1 MTKNLLIEKERET
14 AKDPTI
20 KLLFALSIS
29 VTFFIIVVLIV
40 VDEFNVK
47 QKQQQDTILN
57 FYDKSIAETFNLTN
71 TLHRLDKKISLN
83 KGSKFSDIRLRNES
97 AQLKK
102 HKQIIIGLQQKY
114 QRKTFELSVERLAS
128 QIDLILQEVNGTFI
142 ENKVLERRIRA
153 ALFSAKQVNLL
164 HQQKRMVDSQLLS
177 VEFSKV
183 DSIIDGAILFVLIIG
198 LPLTCF
204 IFIRVKKAILQQQII
219 HSKLLDTHHEIERHA
234 YYDSLTNLPNRR
246 LFKENLE
253 SAIKTSARTGEVFG
267 VFFLDIDNFKNIN
280 DSLGHDVGDTLLI
293 EVSKRILNSIRTNDK
308 LSRIGGDEFNI
319 LVADVNNDFKA
330 RLVAE
335 KIINQLAEPFRI
347 DNHEIN
353 VSVSIGITLL
363 PNDSTDFSTLLK
375 YADLAMYH
383 VKSVGKNSYKFFN
396 KTLNETAIA
405 NMQLE
410 KKLKRAIENDEFVLY
425 YQPQVNIKD
434 KSIIGFE
441 ALIRWDDPEK
451 GIISPQSFI
460 PLAESTGL
468 INQIGLW
475 VISQVCR
482 DLTALIEHT
491 HDKIKVAIN
500 VSARQMQDFNLVSVL
515 QQACESNQVSPS
527 NIEIEITESML
538 MEDIEEKRK
547 QLLAIQALGMGIAID
562 DFGTGYSS
570 FSYLKKLPLNT
581 LKIDRSFIE
590 NVCIDTKDKEIASG
604 IIALAHSLHLKLVA
618 EGVETQEQLTLL
630 ENKECDFYQGYLF
643 SRPLP
648 LNQLLKT
655 DFSGR
660 PHVG

>member
-1 MTKNLLIEKERET
+1 MTEPLLAEKERKS

-47 QKQQQDTILN
+47 QKQKQDIILN
-57 FYDKSIAETFNLTN
+57 YYDRSIAETFNLTN

-83 KGSKFSDIRLRNES
+83 KNSQFSDIRLRNEV
-97 AQLKK
+97 AQLIKQ
-102 HKQIIIGLQQKY
+102 KQIIIKLQQKY
-114 QRKTFELSVERLAS
+114 QQQKFGLSVERLTS
-128 QIDLILQEVNGTFI
+128 QIDLILQEINGAFMDYQVI
-142 ENKVLERRIRA
+142 EKLIRA
-153 ALFSAKQVNLL
+153 AIFSAKQINLL
-164 HQQKRMVDSQLLS
+164 HQQKRMLDTQLLS
-177 VEFSKV
+177 VEFNKV
-183 DSIIDGAILFVLIIG
+183 DSIIDGAMLFALIIG
-198 LPLTCF
+198 LPLISF
-204 IFIRVKKAILQQQII
+204 IFIRVRKAVQQQQII
-219 HSKLLDTHHEIERHA
+219 HDKLLDTHQEIERHA

-253 SAIKTSARTGEVFG
+253 SAINTSARTGEVFG
-267 VFFLDIDNFKNIN
+267 VFFLDIDNFKAIN

-293 EVSKRILNSIRTNDK
+293 EVSRRILNSIRTNDK

-319 LVADVNNDFKA
+319 LLADVENDFKA

-335 KIINQLAEPFRI
+335 KIINQLAEPFYI
-347 DNHEIN
+347 SNHEIN

-363 PNDSTDFSTLLK
+363 PDDSTDFSTLLK

-383 VKSVGKNSYKFFN
+383 VKSVGKNSYKFFD

-410 KKLKRAIENDEFVLY
+410 QKLKKAIKNDEFVLY

-434 KSIIGFE
+434 KSIVGFE
-441 ALIRWDDPEK
+441 ALIRWNDPEQ

-468 INQIGLW
+468 IDKIGLW

-500 VSARQMQDFNLVSVL
+500 VSARQMQDFNLVSIL
-515 QQACESNQVSPS
+515 QQECDNNQVSPS
-527 NIEIEITESML
+527 NIEIEITESIL
-538 MEDIEEKRK
+538 MEDIEEKSK
-547 QLLAIQALGMGIAID
+547 LLLAFQALGMGIAID

-570 FSYLKKLPLNT
+570 FNYLKKLPLNI

-590 NVCIDTKDKEIASG
+590 NICVDTKDEEIASG

-618 EGVETQEQLTLL
+618 EGVETQEQLNLL
-630 ENKECDFYQGYLF
+630 ESKECDFYQGYLF

-648 LNQLLKT
+648 LNQILKT
-655 DFSGR
+655 NF
-660 PHVG
+660 

>member
-204 IFIRVKKAILQQQII
+204 IFIRVRKAIQQQQII

-363 PNDSTDFSTLLK
+363 PNDSSDFSTLLK

-648 LNQLLKT
+648 LNQILKT

>member
-1 MTKNLLIEKERET
+1 MTEHLLEEKERKT
-14 AKDPTI
+14 IKDPTI

-29 VTFFIIVVLIV
+29 VTFFIIIVLIV

-47 QKQQQDTILN
+47 QKQQQDIILN
-57 FYDKSIAETFNLTN
+57 FYDRSIAETFDLAN

-83 KGSKFSDIRLRNES
+83 KNSQFSDIRLRNEV

-102 HKQIIIGLQQKY
+102 QKQIIIGLQQTY
-114 QRKTFELSVERLAS
+114 QRKKFEQSVERLAR
-128 QIDLILQEVNGTFI
+128 QIDLILQEINGTFRENQVI
-142 ENKVLERRIRA
+142 EKHIRTA
-153 ALFSAKQVNLL
+153 IFSAKQINLL
-164 HQQKRMVDSQLLS
+164 HQQERIVDTQLLS

-183 DSIIDGAILFVLIIG
+183 DSIIDGAMLFALIIG
-198 LPLTCF
+198 LPLIYF
-204 IFIRVKKAILQQQII
+204 IFIRVRKAILQQQII
-219 HSKLLDTHHEIERHA
+219 HSKLLDTHQEVERHA

-267 VFFLDIDNFKNIN
+267 VFFLDIDNFKTIN

-293 EVSKRILNSIRTNDK
+293 EVSRRILNSIRTNDK

-319 LVADVNNDFKA
+319 LLADVENDFNA

-335 KIINQLAEPFRI
+335 KIITQLAEPFYI
-347 DNHEIN
+347 SSHEIN

-363 PNDSTDFSTLLK
+363 PDDSTDFSTLLK

-383 VKSVGKNSYKFFN
+383 VKSVGKNSYKFFD
-396 KTLNETAIA
+396 KTLNENAIA

-410 KKLKRAIENDEFVLY
+410 QKLKGAIKNDEFVLY

-434 KSIIGFE
+434 KSITGFE
-441 ALIRWDDPEK
+441 ALIRWNDPEQ
-451 GIISPQSFI
+451 GLISPQSFI

-468 INQIGLW
+468 IDKIGLW

-500 VSARQMQDFNLVSVL
+500 VSARQMQDFNLVSIL
-515 QQACESNQVSPS
+515 QQECEKNQVSPN
-527 NIEIEITESML
+527 NIEIEITESIL
-538 MEDIEEKRK
+538 MEDIEEKSK
-547 QLLAIQALGMGIAID
+547 LLLAFQSLGMGIAID

-570 FSYLKKLPLNT
+570 FGYLKKLPLNT

-590 NVCIDTKDKEIASG
+590 NICVDTKDEEIASG

-618 EGVETQEQLTLL
+618 EGVETQEQLSLL
-630 ENKECDFYQGYLF
+630 ESKECDFYQGYLF

-648 LNQLLKT
+648 LNQILKT
-655 DFSGR
+655 DFDGAAA
-660 PHVG
+660 

>member
-1 MTKNLLIEKERET
+1 MTEHLLEEKERKT
-14 AKDPTI
+14 IKDPTI

-29 VTFFIIVVLIV
+29 VTFFIIIVLIV

-47 QKQQQDTILN
+47 QKQQQDIILN
-57 FYDKSIAETFNLTN
+57 FYDRSIAETFDLAN

-83 KGSKFSDIRLRNES
+83 KNSQFSDIRLRNEV

-102 HKQIIIGLQQKY
+102 QKQIIIGLQQTY
-114 QRKTFELSVERLAS
+114 QRKKFEQSVERLAR
-128 QIDLILQEVNGTFI
+128 QIDLILQEINGTFRENQVI
-142 ENKVLERRIRA
+142 EKHIRTA
-153 ALFSAKQVNLL
+153 IFSAKQINLL
-164 HQQKRMVDSQLLS
+164 HQQERIVDTQLLS

-183 DSIIDGAILFVLIIG
+183 DSIIDGAMLFALIIG
-198 LPLTCF
+198 LPLIYF
-204 IFIRVKKAILQQQII
+204 IFIRVRKAILQQQII
-219 HSKLLDTHHEIERHA
+219 HSKLLDTHQEVERHA

-267 VFFLDIDNFKNIN
+267 VFFLDIDNFKTIN

-293 EVSKRILNSIRTNDK
+293 EVSRRILNSIRTNDK

-319 LVADVNNDFKA
+319 LLADVENDFNA

-335 KIINQLAEPFRI
+335 KIITQLAEPFYI
-347 DNHEIN
+347 SSHEIN

-363 PNDSTDFSTLLK
+363 PDDSTDFSTLLK

-383 VKSVGKNSYKFFN
+383 VKSFGKNSYKFFD
-396 KTLNETAIA
+396 KTLNENAIA

-410 KKLKRAIENDEFVLY
+410 QKLKGAIKNDEFVLY

-434 KSIIGFE
+434 KSITGFE
-441 ALIRWDDPEK
+441 ALIRWNDPEQ
-451 GIISPQSFI
+451 GLISPQSFI

-468 INQIGLW
+468 IDKIGLW

-500 VSARQMQDFNLVSVL
+500 VSARQMQDFNLVSIL
-515 QQACESNQVSPS
+515 QQECEKNQVSPN
-527 NIEIEITESML
+527 NIEIEITESIL
-538 MEDIEEKRK
+538 MEDIEEKSK
-547 QLLAIQALGMGIAID
+547 LLLAFQSLGMGIAID

-570 FSYLKKLPLNT
+570 FGYLKKLPLNT

-590 NVCIDTKDKEIASG
+590 NICVDTKDEEIASG

-618 EGVETQEQLTLL
+618 EGVETQEQLSLL
-630 ENKECDFYQGYLF
+630 ESKECDFYQGYLF

-648 LNQLLKT
+648 LNQILKT
-655 DFSGR
+655 DFDGAAA
-660 PHVG
+660 